1 MGKLRCAKKKNWTP
15 RKTAAVCLKHFTSGD
30 FERRFSLSP
39 DDKKSMI
46 PRLKTDEFGI
56 CVWPSIC
63 MSSSVNVT
71 LSAGDTRRMVSILE
85 FLYNFACLQLQY
97 THLRSLFIFRHLMQN
112 MVSLLPLLVLR
123 LNVATCQ
130 DSSSQAACVELQE
143 PQQELMEVSIFIL
156 LPKYFFSSIL

>member
-85 FLYNFACLQLQY
+85 FLYNFTCLQLQY
-97 THLRSLFIFRHLMQN
+97 IHLRSLFIFRHLMQN

-143 PQQELMEVSIFIL
+143 SQQELMEVSIFIL